1 MYTLLRSCVE
11 NNERKI
17 EKLQVLHKAEDLN
30 LLRELYRADW
40 PSQALGYYTLDN
52 FIRWQEHVKQPQK
65 VWIYTLDD
73 EGFRKN
79 GLYLIVDCFQL
90 FVNILPV
97 KNAHLLLRKA
107 LKMLNW
113 SEGYKI
119 TAIPDIY
126 HETVS
131 AVLLELK
138 LAWESIRLNIYHL
151 PRDQALT
158 ADVNCPPGFQMRPLH
173 NADAA
178 LINDLWHA
186 NNAGTLEIIT
196 RLIAY
201 NNNVGVYVEKTGE
214 LVAWC
219 IRCQSGFLG
228 MLHVK
233 HTFRR
238 FGLASLLCLALTRE
252 VALRNEDV
260 RAMIHEYN
268 EPSKRLCKKLGF
280 QQVGVTYIIHAYYR
294 ANGAAWLVNSSAYK
308 SKL

>member
-1 MYTLLRSCVE
+1 
-11 NNERKI
+11 
-17 EKLQVLHKAEDLN
+17 
-30 LLRELYRADW
+30 
-40 PSQALGYYTLDN
+40 
-52 FIRWQEHVKQPQK
+52 
-65 VWIYTLDD
+65 
-73 EGFRKN
+73 
-79 GLYLIVDCFQL
+79 
-90 FVNILPV
+90 
-97 KNAHLLLRKA
+97 
-107 LKMLNW
+107 MLNW

-138 LAWESIRLNIYHL
+138 LAWESIRLNIYRL
-151 PRDQALT
+151 PREQALT
-158 ADVNCPPGFQMRPLH
+158 ADANCPPGFQMRPLH

-252 VALRNEDV
+252 VASRNEDV

-294 ANGAAWLVNSSAYK
+294 ANGAAWLVQSSAYK